1 MLSDKEKE
9 KIKNEIRS
17 WSREQLEPPN
27 PDFNNIPA
35 CPYAKKAWEDR
46 KVIFDFKT
54 KSYDTSIVY
63 KYLENWDD
71 SLDLV
76 IVVDTAFLEDT
87 EDFHDHIDFINEN
100 ISENVFGD
108 RDLWVMGFHP
118 YDDTNEL
125 IDDGDF
131 EGESETE
138 YAILFVQRLSK
149 LEVASEKLNNQGY
162 YSTYFDTYDVE
173 QMYAVRKEYYR
184 RLQDEEVWTEETD
197 CEERRRYG

>member
-1 MLSDKEKE
+1 MITKSLKN
-9 KIKNEIRS
+9 KIKKEIRR
-17 WSREQLEPPN
+17 WSKEQLEPPN

-35 CPYAKKAWEDR
+35 CPYAKKAWKDK
-46 KVIFDFKT
+46 KVKFDFKT

-63 KYLENWDD
+63 QYLENWDD

-76 IVVDTAFLEDT
+76 IVVDTAFLEDS

-184 RLQDEEVWTEETD
+184 RLQDEEVWTDETD
-197 CEERRRYG
+197 WKERRWYG